1 MQAHT
6 HVHWFKG
13 KESAREKRG
22 TEREERER
30 EREDRERERTE
41 RERERERDGS
51 EERRTLLTCDA
62 FLPVHMMRLAIAGVA
77 WRDPAGEMG

>member
-1 MQAHT
+1 MCI
-6 HVHWFKG
+6 G
-13 KESAREKRG
+13 LKEKRAREKR
-22 TEREERER
+22 EAQRER
-30 EREDRERERTE
+30 RERERERTE
-41 RERERERDGS
+41 RERGQREREREREGS

>member
-1 MQAHT
+1 M
-6 HVHWFKG
+6 HWFKG
-13 KESAREKRG
+13 RESAREKRG

-30 EREDRERERTE
+30 ERERGQ
-41 RERERERDGS
+41 RERERDGS

>member
-1 MQAHT
+1 MCI
-6 HVHWFKG
+6 G
-13 KESAREKRG
+13 LKEKRAREKR
-22 TEREERER
+22 EAQRER
-30 EREDRERERTE
+30 RERERERTE
-41 RERERERDGS
+41 RERGQRERERDGS